1 MHAKGKYEELAA
13 YINESARQN
22 GKNFKIEESL
32 SLVSKYGSERSDAKI
47 IKSQQPQTEYS
58 IWNDLKQSKI
68 LINFICAVLIYSF
81 VTYNY
86 FLMGLYMKYAV
97 GEIFLNTLLSSLSEL
112 VAYLSVFIMFKFVR
126 LKLILVVF
134 SSMSIIFGVLL
145 MFDLPIWTA
154 TVSLILARFGT
165 QAVFPCS
172 HYLNNS
178 GLFNPLFVPF
188 LYGIGNLVAKSLTI
202 LAPQIVELQE
212 PIPIISFL
220 SASLGILVCSTL
232 IKM

>member
-68 LINFICAVLIYSF
+68 LINFICTILIYSF

-97 GEIFLNTLLSSLSEL
+97 GDIF
-112 VAYLSVFIMFKFVR
+112 
-126 LKLILVVF
+126 
-134 SSMSIIFGVLL
+134 
-145 MFDLPIWTA
+145 
-154 TVSLILARFGT
+154 
-165 QAVFPCS
+165 
-172 HYLNNS
+172 
-178 GLFNPLFVPF
+178 FN
-188 LYGIGNLVAKSLTI
+188 TI
-202 LAPQIVELQE
+202 LASFSELAAY
-212 PIPIISFL
+212 I
-220 SASLGILVCSTL
+220 
-232 IKM
+232 